1 MPAARL
7 ITLTQS
13 DSAHSGPRHLMRLC
27 IQYVLVT
34 AQPTYKSRRLDVFV
48 IQATK
53 LPNEVVVA
61 YS

>member
-1 MPAARL
+1 
-7 ITLTQS
+7 
-13 DSAHSGPRHLMRLC
+13 LMRLC